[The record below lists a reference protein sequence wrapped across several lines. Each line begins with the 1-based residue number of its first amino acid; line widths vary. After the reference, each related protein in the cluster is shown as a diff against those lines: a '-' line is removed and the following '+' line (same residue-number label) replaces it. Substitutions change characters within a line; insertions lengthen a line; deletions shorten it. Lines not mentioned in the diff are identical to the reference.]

1 MNNDVRPLIANKSTF
16 RISNGV
22 DALVFDTST
31 GEIYAHHTYVECV
44 HGPYDYP
51 VAHKHLADN
60 DIATTDEFLR
70 AYDVLPR
77 RSGKYRN
84 LSFLFDRADIGTTSN
99 VVTLP
104 VKPKRG
110 RPAQQ
115 IDNPLASVIR
125 LAEYERL
132 GWVND
137 YVIGGCAAGPKRS
150 QGRFNVNSTHVHW
163 ALCMETLSTA
173 GVIAMVEERSGET
186 IIVRTAQYII
196 EAARIA
202 LGGIQLYLE
211 KNQAE
216 WNRLKFEVKF
226 HDAGRA
232 ASGFAVCCDPE
243 GYDYYHCEQAA

>member
-1 MNNDVRPLIANKSTF
+1 MNDDVRPLIANKSTF
-16 RISNGV
+16 RIPNGT

-51 VAHKHLADN
+51 VAQKHLADH
-60 DIATTDEFLR
+60 DIATADELLR
-70 AYDVLPR
+70 AYDVRPR
-77 RSGKYRN
+77 RSGKYRD
-84 LSFLFDRADIGTTSN
+84 LSLLFDRADIGTTSN

-110 RPAQQ
+110 RPLQK

-125 LAEYERL
+125 LAEFERL
-132 GWVND
+132 GWIND
-137 YVIGGCAAGPKRS
+137 YVIGGCATGPKQS

-163 ALCMETLSTA
+163 ALCMEMLSTA

-202 LGGIQLYLE
+202 LGGIQFYLE
-211 KNQAE
+211 KNPAE
-216 WNRLKFEVKF
+216 WNRLKFEVEF
-226 HDAGRA
+226 HNAGCA
-232 ASGFAVCCDPE
+232 ASGFVERCDYDD
-243 GYDYYHCEQAA
+243 YDYDHYEQAA